1 MALGSLLFDQRCRV
15 IHSIFVSPVPQFH
28 CIVLGTNVEEFL
40 SEMQNFR
47 SMPINQSTQVANY
60 LLRFFYG
67 C

>member
-15 IHSIFVSPVPQFH
+15 IHSIFVSPFPQFG

-47 SMPINQSTQVANY
+47 SMPINQSTQVAY
-60 LLRFFYG
+60 YPLPFFMG
-67 C
+67 V